1 MGSKGGLGAVFNPIG
16 YVTGYVSTKVGEK
29 VGGDKGAKIG
39 GLLGAAA
46 SGTEIIGAA
55 GGITDAAEEIKEKKE
70 KKAAKEAQAAAT
82 AAAIAEVQAAKETSQ
97 TNAAAKIRAIMSNR
111 TKTVY
116 TTALGAA
123 DTGDGTGAPVKK
135 KTLLGG

>member
-1 MGSKGGLGAVFNPIG
+1 MGSKGGWSAFVNPIG

-29 VGGDKGAKIG
+29 VGGDKGAKVG
-39 GLLGAAA
+39 ALVGAAA
-46 SGTEIIGAA
+46 SGTEIIGAT
-55 GGITDAAEEIKEKKE
+55 GGITAAAEEIKEKKE
-70 KKAAKEAQAAAT
+70 QKAAKEAQAAAT

-97 TNAAAKIRAIMSNR
+97 TNAAAKVRTALLNR
-111 TKTVY
+111 SKTVY